1 MQAYANNTALRSHL
15 ENQVNFFTEFT
26 HKTYDALRRLS
37 QINLRLT
44 QQLLE
49 DTVDT
54 GRAMLNCADPFQLG
68 ATAIRQVE
76 PVARHVQSYQ
86 EELMRVLTGTQS
98 EFVRTAEQRMPE
110 ARRGAMAV
118 ADEFARG
125 AAEASEAFI
134 TRH

>member
-1 MQAYANNTALRSHL
+1 MQAFANNTALRSHL

-26 HKTYDALRRLS
+26 HKSYDTLRRLS

-49 DTVDT
+49 DSVDT
-54 GRAMLNCADPFQLG
+54 GRAMINSPDPFQAG
-68 ATAIRQVE
+68 AAAMRQFE
-76 PVARHVQSYQ
+76 PVARHVQTYQ
-86 EELMRVLTGTQS
+86 EELMRVLTGAQS
-98 EFVRTAEQRMPE
+98 EFVRTAEQNMPE
-110 ARRGAMAV
+110 AQRGALAA
-118 ADEFARG
+118 ADEFARN

>member
-1 MQAYANNTALRSHL
+1 VNVVANAGTTFSC
-15 ENQVNFFTEFT
+15 
-26 HKTYDALRRLS
+26 RRLPAP
-37 QINLRLT
+37 N
-44 QQLLE
+44 
-49 DTVDT
+49 
-54 GRAMLNCADPFQLG
+54 ADPFQLG

>member
-37 QINLRLT
+37 QINLRLS

-68 ATAIRQVE
+68 ATAMRQVE

-86 EELMRVLTGTQS
+86 EELMRVLTGAQS

>member
-26 HKTYDALRRLS
+26 HKSYDALRRLS

-68 ATAIRQVE
+68 ATAMRQAE

-86 EELMRVLTGTQS
+86 EELLRVFTGTQS
-98 EFVRTAEQRMPE
+98 EYLRAAETHMPE
-110 ARRGAMAV
+110 ARRGAIAV
-118 ADEFARG
+118 ADEFARS
-125 AAEASEAFI
+125 AAEAGEAFI

>member
-26 HKTYDALRRLS
+26 HKSYDALRRLS

-49 DTVDT
+49 DSVDT

-68 ATAIRQVE
+68 ATAMRQVE
-76 PVARHVQSYQ
+76 PVARHMQSYQ
-86 EELMRVLTGTQS
+86 EELMRVLTGAQS

-110 ARRGAMAV
+110 AQRGAMAI

>member
-26 HKTYDALRRLS
+26 HKSYDALRRLS

-68 ATAIRQVE
+68 ATAMRQVE

-86 EELMRVLTGTQS
+86 EELMRVLTGAQS

>member
-26 HKTYDALRRLS
+26 HKSYDALFRLS

-68 ATAIRQVE
+68 ATAMRQVE

-86 EELMRVLTGTQS
+86 EELMRVFTGTQS
-98 EFVRTAEQRMPE
+98 EFVRTAETHMPE
-110 ARRGAMAV
+110 ARRGALAV
-118 ADEFARG
+118 ADEFARS
-125 AAEASEAFI
+125 AAEAGEAFI

>member
-26 HKTYDALRRLS
+26 HKSYDALFRLS

-54 GRAMLNCADPFQLG
+54 GRAMLNCADPLQFG
-68 ATAIRQVE
+68 ATAMRQVE

-86 EELMRVLTGTQS
+86 EELLRVLTGAQS
-98 EFVRTAEQRMPE
+98 EFARTAESRMPE
-110 ARRGAMAV
+110 AQRGALAA
-118 ADEFARG
+118 ADEFARN

>member
-26 HKTYDALRRLS
+26 HKSYDALRRLS

-68 ATAIRQVE
+68 ATAMRQVE
-76 PVARHVQSYQ
+76 PLARHMQSYQ
-86 EELMRVLTGTQS
+86 EELMRVLTGAHS

-110 ARRGAMAV
+110 AQRGAMAV